1 MYMIPVM
8 SERLLRICAIIILSV
23 ALMYSGVAWAVNNCL
38 REHAHTEQDVPEHHH
53 HEHDS
58 DNHKDSQGSS
68 NPIVHCTSL
77 FDDAGPSAVVA
88 SFNLFRSGKALPLY
102 FSSIPHLVFPAIET
116 DVWLQSLFK
125 RNLTIP
131 FPTDRPHLFLSILQI

>member
-1 MYMIPVM
+1 MIPVM

-88 SFNLFRSGKALPLY
+88 SFNLFRSGKALSLHVSLVPA
-102 FSSIPHLVFPAIET
+102 LVFAEIKT
-116 DVWLQSLFK
+116 NVWLQSLFK

-131 FPTDRPHLFLSILQI
+131 FPPDRPHLFLSILQI

>member
-1 MYMIPVM
+1 MIPVM

-58 DNHKDSQGSS
+58 DNHKDSQGPF
-68 NPIVHCTSL
+68 NPIIHCTSL
-77 FDDAGPSAVVA
+77 FNHTGPSAVVA
-88 SFNLFRSGKALPLY
+88 SFNLFRSGKALSLNVSLVPD
-102 FSSIPHLVFPAIET
+102 LVFPEIET
-116 DVWLQSLFK
+116 NVWLQSLFK
-125 RNLTIP
+125 RVLTVP
-131 FPTDRPHLFLSILQI
+131 FRTDRPHLFLSVLQI